1 MFKLRKSRKQLIP
14 DRPVVDQPVI
24 NAVVLEPQF
33 GNILIRDRERAR
45 KQQQLVSKLRYKR
58 GIKKAVRAMNANFRA
73 TLSTSVF
80 LASSMTQ
87 WNTMVSIR
95 VRMHAA

>member
-1 MFKLRKSRKQLIP
+1 MFKLRKRKSRKQF
-14 DRPVVDQPVI
+14 DSAVVDQAVI

-80 LASSMTQ
+80 LARSMTQ